1 MPSCNHKRRH
11 PIPQNLPRQAPP
23 YIPGHIANQYL
34 LLTPAS
40 ERATLPLPSS
50 PPSGAGSAVPL
61 TLRAEAEPPCTPV
74 GKIVRSQLNSDTI
87 TAQGADELLE
97 KWASE
102 GLPVCFAVCV
112 GNLAWHAHWVGKLRN
127 ARDGRWIVSVGGV
140 TNVVCTSEFSEIILT
155 EDEELRGLRFRGVK
169 NSADPNFEV
178 NLFIGK
184 RGELDS
190 ESLPL
195 MQKMIQ

>member
-1 MPSCNHKRRH
+1 
-11 PIPQNLPRQAPP
+11 
-23 YIPGHIANQYL
+23 
-34 LLTPAS
+34 LT
-40 ERATLPLPSS
+40 
-50 PPSGAGSAVPL
+50 
-61 TLRAEAEPPCTPV
+61 
-74 GKIVRSQLNSDTI
+74 SDTI
-87 TAQGADELLE
+87 TAKGADEILE

-127 ARDGRWIVSVGGV
+127 AREGRWIVSVSGV

-178 NLFIGK
+178 DLFIGK
-184 RGELDS
+184 RGDLDG

>member
-1 MPSCNHKRRH
+1 MFPV
-11 PIPQNLPRQAPP
+11 
-23 YIPGHIANQYL
+23 Y
-34 LLTPAS
+34 AS
-40 ERATLPLPSS
+40 R
-50 PPSGAGSAVPL
+50 
-61 TLRAEAEPPCTPV
+61 AEPPCTPV
-74 GKIVRSQLNSDTI
+74 GKFVRLHLTSDII
-87 TAQGADELLE
+87 TAQGADEILE

-102 GLPVCFAVCV
+102 GVPVCFAVCV

-127 ARDGRWIVSVGGV
+127 AREGRWIVSVGGV

-169 NSADPNFEV
+169 NSADSNFEV
-178 NLFIGK
+178 DLFIGK
-184 RGELDS
+184 RGEVDG